1 MQHVVSLEARPSAIN
16 QTVDDLLA
24 GGEVCA
30 PVKLEFFVNLLRV
43 RATVHIDDQRI
54 SLDLTEVRGKIQ
66 ADLGLIFP
74 IVDWDVQVGDLWQT
88 LHGKVRRELGVV
100 NQSQ

>member
-1 MQHVVSLEARPSAIN
+1 MQHVISLEARPSAID

-30 PVKLEFFVNLLRV
+30 PVKLEFLVNLLRV
-43 RATVHIDDQRI
+43 RAAVHIDDQGI
-54 SLDLTEVRGKIQ
+54 SLALTEVWGKIQ